1 MTVRSFLSF
10 IPLVLS
16 VIVAA
21 SGCSRRV
28 EGGYKTIAFVNTL
41 LADSLPEMHR
51 LAGLSG
57 KADGSVVLIGEP
69 SVCLRTVEMMMVC
82 DEFDNIDARKSND
95 GLPDF
100 AGETLV
106 PILDF
111 SDTLYGQGASDKK
124 SQDRLRERAVRNAVA
139 ALRVPHGCKIIVICS
154 PALSEYGGGD
164 VTDLFER
171 IGCDV
176 PVIHSA
182 DTAYSLTGN
191 CFLKMREK
199 NLFTHN
205 ISYPCASLLMAL
217 PDSSGGRSIVLPF
230 VDSLV
235 PASFPDTV
243 GVLAPNTYYSYVVQ
257 NQH

>member
-1 MTVRSFLSF
+1 MRSFLSL

-16 VIVAA
+16 VIIAA

-28 EGGYKTIAFVNTL
+28 EGGYKTTAFVNTL

-51 LAGLSG
+51 LAALSG
-57 KADGSVVLIGEP
+57 KTDGSIVLIGEP
-69 SVCLRTVEMMMVC
+69 AVCLRTGEMMMVC

-111 SDTLYGQGASDKK
+111 SDTSAAYDTSDKK
-124 SQDRLRERAVRNAVA
+124 SQERLRDRAVRNAVA
-139 ALRVPHGCKIIVICS
+139 ALRIPHGCKIIVICS

-164 VTDLFER
+164 VADLFER
-171 IGCDV
+171 IGCNV

-182 DTAYSLTGN
+182 DTAYSLPGN
-191 CFLKMREK
+191 CFIKMREK

-205 ISYPCASLLMAL
+205 ISYPRARLLMAV
-217 PDSSGGRSIVLPF
+217 PDSSGDRAIVLPF
-230 VDSLV
+230 IDSLV

-243 GVLAPNTYYSYVVQ
+243 GVLAPNTYYSHVVQ